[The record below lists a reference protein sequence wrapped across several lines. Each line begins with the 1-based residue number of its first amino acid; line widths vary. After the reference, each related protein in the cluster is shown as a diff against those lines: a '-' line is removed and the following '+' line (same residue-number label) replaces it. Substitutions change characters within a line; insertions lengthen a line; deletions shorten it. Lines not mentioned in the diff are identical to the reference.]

1 MDDILHAFASAGE
14 GFPRAAME
22 QALSRWEAAAPPL
35 LAALASFAEG
45 RERGEAAA
53 SAALHVIYLAAQARE
68 RRAFPLLLRLARDAE
83 ALDATIG
90 DGLTEDFP
98 GILAACFDGDLE
110 GLLALVLDGAAD
122 EMVRHAAIE
131 ALTLLFATCVLP
143 MARAE
148 PVLRELHGRLL
159 LAGEAPDWVWVG
171 WQQAV
176 AMLGTRPAAGGGDGA
191 VPRREDRP
199 LDHVCQGFRGRPE
212 GRPGARH
219 RPAGA
224 AGGAGRYA
232 ARRCRGA
239 FRRVA
244 APAREEEVAK
254 RAARAARA
262 AVAPTTAVNPNRD
275 VGRNDSCPCG
285 SGKKFKKCCL
295 AA

>member
-22 QALSRWEAAAPPL
+22 QALARWDAEAPRL
-35 LAALASFAEG
+35 LAVLADYAEG
-45 RERGEAAA
+45 RDRGEEATAI
-53 SAALHVIYLAAQARE
+53 ALHAIYLAAQARE
-68 RRAFPLLLRLARDAE
+68 RRAFPLLLRLARHEA
-83 ALDATIG
+83 ALDAAIG

-98 GILAACFDGDLE
+98 GILAATFDGDLDA
-110 GLLALVLDGAAD
+110 LLALALDPAAD

-131 ALTLLFATCVLP
+131 ALTLLFATRVLP

-176 AMLGTRPAAGGGDGA
+176 SMLGIAALRA
-191 VPRREDRP
+191 EAMA
-199 LDHVCQGFRGRPE
+199 LFR
-212 GRPGARH
+212 
-219 RPAGA
+219 
-224 AGGAGRYA
+224 AGRIDRSIMS
-232 ARRCRGA
+232 ARDFEADLKDGTEPGVDRLELLEEQG
-239 FRRVA
+239 VA
-244 APAREEEVAK
+244 PLGDVVAMFAEWHRIREAEAAK
-254 RAARAARA
+254 RAARPAP
-262 AVAPTTAVNPNRD
+262 APTTAVNPHRD
-275 VGRNDSCPCG
+275 VGRNDPCPCG